1 MKPKICIVIST
12 YNSGI
17 TNKLLFSAKNELKN
31 FKDKINENSGII
43 YTGNPEI
50 LKKICPGEYGTIKPV
65 GYCMIG
71 RR

>member
-1 MKPKICIVIST
+1 MLSVASAGSS
-12 YNSGI
+12 SGGG
-17 TNKLLFSAKNELKN
+17 KGGGGRSDFAQAGGL
-31 FKDKINENSGII
+31 FKDKIDENSGII